1 MELKFILEAILFA
14 AQKPLTPQEMRGLLV
29 SAAEDN
35 EDPLVRGLKKTKLNE
50 LEAALDQLA
59 QDHAQ
64 NGRSYTLVCVAGAWL
79 FVSRPEY
86 VPWLKAL
93 AGERNRPSRLSQPAL
108 ETLTII
114 AYRQP
119 ITRAEMEQIRGVS
132 VDGVMQT
139 LVERGLV
146 EAMGRAEVVGRP
158 MTYGTTKLFLEYFGL
173 SNLDGLPDAE
183 ELRRIP
189 VEHPPSLVTT
199 EPGLATVPPEQLA
212 TPTSEAPSNGNGAE
226 SAPPVEPAAPAE
238 SPTPV
243 EPATPA
249 EEPPPALE
257 PPQQQAASVD
267 P

>member
-29 SAAEDN
+29 SAAEDT
-35 EDPLVRGLKKTKLNE
+35 EDPVVRGLKKTKLDE

-146 EAMGRAEVVGRP
+146 ETMGRAEVVGRP

-173 SNLDGLPDAE
+173 SSLEGLPDAE

-199 EPGLATVPPEQLA
+199 EPGLATVPPDQLA
-212 TPTSEAPSNGNGAE
+212 APAVVAPSNGDGA
-226 SAPPVEPAAPAE
+226 APALPVEPAPSAQ
-238 SPTPV
+238 
-243 EPATPA
+243 PATPA
-249 EEPPPALE
+249 TEPPPPSDTP
-257 PPQQQAASVD
+257 PPQATPVD

>member
-14 AQKPLTPQEMRGLLV
+14 AQKPLTPQEIRGVLV
-29 SAAEDN
+29 SAAEDT
-35 EDPLVRGLKKTKLNE
+35 EDPVVRGFKKIKLDDIE
-50 LEAALDQLA
+50 TTLDQLA

-64 NGRSYTLVCVAGAWL
+64 NGRSYTLACVAGAWL
-79 FVSRPEY
+79 FVSRPDY

-146 EAMGRAEVVGRP
+146 ETMGRAEVVGRP

-173 SNLDGLPDAE
+173 SSLEGLPDAE

-199 EPGLATVPPEQLA
+199 EPGLATVPPEPLTATASPQHSNGDGSGPGA
-212 TPTSEAPSNGNGAE
+212 TPDAVISPVPVTPAREPEPPSE
-226 SAPPVEPAAPAE
+226 
-238 SPTPV
+238 TPRP
-243 EPATPA
+243 PAT
-249 EEPPPALE
+249 
-257 PPQQQAASVD
+257 SVD
-267 P
+267 L